1 MAVTV
6 PSDFLQAL
14 RTALGEGAVDV
25 SEGALARAAHD
36 ETPHFRSHSPL
47 AVIKPRSTEE
57 VALVLREATKAGVYV
72 TPRGA
77 GTGKAGGC
85 VPVHGGIVLSLEH
98 FTKILEIDDDNF
110 VARVQ
115 PAVLL
120 ADLQQA
126 VEDRGLFYPPDPSS
140 LTACTIGGNVSTNA
154 GGPRAV
160 KYGVTGDYVLG
171 LEVVLPTGE
180 VLRTGRR
187 TAKGVAGYDVTHLVV
202 GSEGTL
208 GVVTEVTLRLIARPG
223 AVETALAHFP
233 SSAAAI
239 QCVTRLLR
247 AGIPLRCAEYIDG
260 TSLDAL
266 REHPGITLKLPAESR
281 AALLF
286 EVDAPSAEEAF
297 PALGLAL
304 EQALDEGAVS
314 TMVATDERQRR
325 EMWQA
330 RRLLS
335 EATRRWK
342 PRKISEDIV
351 VPRSRLPE
359 LVTRWDTLGREAG
372 FITCAYG
379 HAGDGN
385 LHAQV
390 LFDDE
395 SQLPHVESLIGRLFE
410 VTLQLGGT
418 ISGEHG
424 IGALK
429 RPYLALEQSAEL
441 LALQR
446 RLKVAFDPAGI
457 LNPGKVLPP

>member
-1 MAVTV
+1 M
-6 PSDFLQAL
+6 SDPLPPAFLVAL
-14 RTALGEGAVDV
+14 TEALGTGRVDL
-25 SEGALARAAHD
+25 SEEALARAAHD
-36 ETPHFRSHSPL
+36 ETPHFRSPAPG
-47 AVIKPRSTEE
+47 AVITPRNTDE
-57 VALVLREATKAGVYV
+57 VALVLKEATRAGVYV

-85 VPVHGGIVLSLEH
+85 VPVQGGVVLSLEH
-98 FTKILEIDDDNF
+98 FTEILEIDDENF
-110 VARVQ
+110 IVRVQ
-115 PAVLL
+115 PGVLL
-120 ADLQQA
+120 TDLQQA
-126 VEDRGLFYPPDPSS
+126 VEARGLFYPPDPSS
-140 LTACTIGGNVSTNA
+140 LAACTIGGNVATNA

-180 VLRTGRR
+180 VVRTGRR
-187 TAKGVAGYDVTHLVV
+187 TAKGVAGYDVTRLMV

-208 GVVTEVTLRLIARPG
+208 GVVTEVTLRLIARPA

-239 QCVTRLLR
+239 QCVTKVLR
-247 AGIPLRCAEYIDG
+247 AGLPLRCAEYVDG
-260 TSLDAL
+260 RSLDAL
-266 REHPGITLKLPAESR
+266 REHPGVTLRLPAASR

-286 EVDAPSAEEAF
+286 EVDAPSSDEALA
-297 PALGLAL
+297 ALGAAL
-304 EQALDEGAVS
+304 EQALDEGALE
-314 TMVATDERQRR
+314 TMVATGEKQRR
-325 EMWQA
+325 EVWQA
-330 RRLLS
+330 RRMLS

-342 PRKISEDIV
+342 PRKISEDVV

-359 LVTRWDTLGREAG
+359 LVAQWERLGEEAG

-395 SQLPHVESLIGRLFE
+395 SQLARVEELLKRLFE
-410 VTLQLGGT
+410 LTLQLGGT

-429 RPYLALEQSAEL
+429 RPYLPLEHSNEL

-446 RLKVAFDPAGI
+446 RLKLAFDPAGI
-457 LNPGKVLPP
+457 LNPGKILPP